1 MLSGT
6 ENKCFVF
13 YFFSNFYIH
22 FSVYSFSGA
31 TDKDS
36 KTDNLT
42 FYLITQESNN
52 LGYLSLQQES
62 RHAISR
68 FTQKDLELNRLYFTH
83 QGKSSK
89 IISNFHTK
97 CYHWLKNRKLLSK
110 GIEKLS

>member
-1 MLSGT
+1 MGWKMTLIFINMLSGT

-13 YFFSNFYIH
+13 YLFSNFYIH

-83 QGKSSK
+83 QGKK
-89 IISNFHTK
+89 TKLISNFSTRY
-97 CYHWLKNRKLLSK
+97 YH
-110 GIEKLS
+110 

>member
-1 MLSGT
+1 MHSLWVVFEVENDLNFYNKMVSGT
-6 ENKCFVF
+6 EI
-13 YFFSNFYIH
+13 FFPDNLFFFI
-22 FSVYSFSGA
+22 FFSGA
-31 TDKDS
+31 KDADS

-83 QGKSSK
+83 QGKNSK
-89 IISNFHTK
+89 IISNIHTK
-97 CYHWLKNRKLLSK
+97 CYH
-110 GIEKLS
+110 

>member
-1 MLSGT
+1 M
-6 ENKCFVF
+6 F
-13 YFFSNFYIH
+13 FFSNLFIFYL
-22 FSVYSFSGA
+22 FSGA
-31 TDKDS
+31 KDADS

-83 QGKSSK
+83 QGKKSQ
-89 IISNFHTK
+89 INFK
-97 CYHWLKNRKLLSK
+97 FSYQYRMLSL
-110 GIEKLS
+110 I